1 MKKISKA
8 CYSPPF
14 IINIL
19 GIKIGSLTFREAV
32 EIIDALIVKAKPAQ
46 IVTVNPEFI
55 IAAQKDSH
63 FKKILNRA
71 DLAIPDGIGL
81 ILAGRVLR
89 TPFKERITGV
99 DLTWAI
105 CKLAEDRGY
114 SVFFLGGKGGVAKE
128 TAQRI
133 KKIHPRL
140 LVAGFYEGK
149 PNDKKT
155 WAIIERARPNIMF
168 VAFGAPKQDKFIAD
182 LIHSSRISHLPSLSV
197 GVGGTF
203 DYIAGKV
210 PRAPE
215 WLRRIGFE
223 WLYRLILEPWR
234 LKRIFIAVVVFP
246 ILVISEQIS
255 SYFRK

>member
-1 MKKISKA
+1 MKK
-8 CYSPPF
+8 
-14 IINIL
+14 INIL
-19 GIKIGSLTFREAV
+19 GIKISSLTFREAIEV
-32 EIIDALIVKAKPAQ
+32 IDALIVKAKPAQ

-55 IAAQKDSH
+55 VGAQNDSH
-63 FKKILNRA
+63 FKKILNQA

-81 ILAGRVLR
+81 IWAGRILR

-140 LVAGFYEGK
+140 LVAGHYEGK
-149 PNDKKT
+149 PADKKT
-155 WAIIERARPNIMF
+155 WAMIEQARPNILF
-168 VAFGAPKQDKFIAD
+168 VAFGAPKQDKFIDD
-182 LIHSSRISHLPSLSV
+182 LIHSFRISHLPSLSV
-197 GVGGTF
+197 GLGGTF

-210 PRAPE
+210 ARAPE
-215 WLRRIGFE
+215 WLRVLGFE
-223 WLYRLILEPWR
+223 WLYRLIYEPWR
-234 LKRIFIAVVVFP
+234 LKRIFRAVAVFP
-246 ILVISEQIS
+246 FLVIIDKIH
-255 SYFRK
+255 SYFRR